1 MMENLKE
8 QEIARSYEGKH
19 YISEKL
25 RKIAVGS
32 GNTRAII
39 TNRRITKS
47 QGALIGITDE
57 IFNKWWD
64 DGICFGVFI
73 DLDEASESI
82 VRCGIFKD
90 REEHKED
97 GSIRFVIT
105 GATEQELEIFQ
116 NVMEFVT
123 KEQGAEK

>member
-1 MMENLKE
+1 MESLKE
-8 QEIARSYEGKH
+8 SEIAKFYKGKAF
-19 YISEKL
+19 IPEKL
-25 RKIAVGS
+25 RKIAIGS
-32 GNTRAII
+32 GNSRAVVFS
-39 TNRRITKS
+39 RRITKS
-47 QGALIGITDE
+47 QGALIGITDD

-64 DGICFGVFI
+64 DGIWFGVFI

-97 GSIRFVIT
+97 GSICFVIT

-116 NVMEFVT
+116 NVMNFITNNNEGF
-123 KEQGAEK
+123 